1 VNLTLRPLRL
11 PVQDAFANHRMQGLS
26 EQSTKRPLDHSA
38 KNGTRVISRED
49 RGTMAEKHMEL
60 LQRLEAGW
68 ADVKS
73 SLTDDDR
80 RALDL
85 ELDQMLKSIANCNTF
100 EAAEPFLQELG
111 DFQLVLATLVFKHEV
126 ELSNRQREI
135 VREYDRCDMLDVWRG
150 AFQKIRNAE
159 FPWRED

>member
-1 VNLTLRPLRL
+1 
-11 PVQDAFANHRMQGLS
+11 
-26 EQSTKRPLDHSA
+26 
-38 KNGTRVISRED
+38 
-49 RGTMAEKHMEL
+49 MAEKPVEL

-85 ELDQMLKSIANCNTF
+85 GLDQMLRSIANCNTF

-111 DFQLVLATLVFKHEV
+111 DLQLVLATLAFKHDI

-135 VREYDRCDMLDVWRG
+135 VREYDRCDVPEVRRK
-150 AFQKIRNAE
+150 AFQKIKNAE
-159 FPWRED
+159 FPWCED